1 MTLLALMTRH
11 DGIRLAE
18 VGVLLGLLGGLALL
32 LGGLELFSRRMGQ
45 TVGGALI
52 AVGFL
57 LVLVATHWGRFH

>member
-18 VGVLLGLLGGLALL
+18 VGVLLGLLGGLALP

-57 LVLVATHWGRFH
+57 LLLVATHWGRFH